1 MHSIHHP
8 FAVCIRAIAACV
20 LLGAGGGLFAQVPV
34 PVDRDAALYR
44 AQLNAAEYALRLGEA
59 PLARE
64 WLDATDPVRRGFEW
78 RLRDGAAD
86 DSLASYPFE
95 AGCGNALACSPD
107 GTLVAIGTNRGGLEL
122 RATADGSVV
131 RRITAHSDAISQVRF
146 DRRGERLVTA
156 SHDRKVRVFAVDD
169 LRQLAEF
176 GGHGFPVGGADFS
189 ADGTLVVSCSYE
201 RPPNTVVGT
210 VHIWNAADGTLV
222 RSTNGGR
229 KPLVQLAVAP
239 DGQHFAAASWD
250 FCLFVWPFAGGE
262 PQKLAVPDEGIY
274 NGVDGVAWS
283 PDGKWLA
290 LASKDKTARVFAAAT
305 GELVASLR
313 GHRDAVGKLQFSP
326 DGAVLATA
334 SSDGTMRLWSTAT
347 WQLTAELR
355 GHRDDVVDLCF
366 QPDGRRLFSIAADA
380 TLRVWDPVCPWYG
393 PSTMRATRAAYVC
406 RWSPDGHRLA
416 TCSYDGRVQVW
427 CADTQQ
433 LLGSF
438 AAHAA
443 DKSCHMLEWTLDG
456 AGLLT
461 GSYDGTIRRFDAI
474 TFAEQAR
481 FEQKAGFYWL
491 RRSPD
496 GRWVAACSGKSVL
509 VLDGTTLQL
518 VHTFAGHT
526 AAVQTVSFDA
536 QSQRCVSC
544 ARDGK
549 ALLFD
554 AATGAPLASIAA
566 ESKEVVEACFTPDGR
581 QVIVGERGGL
591 VRLHDAGTGALL
603 RTIVQNRNGFDH
615 LELSPDGQR
624 LVLASAMVTFVDVV
638 HGGVLAGF
646 QPHTDHPY
654 HVAFDARGERLAS
667 CSTDKSVVIL
677 DPRPLRERL
686 LARDAALAARTRAE
700 AAIGA
705 RLAAG
710 ETVAG
715 IAVAVTADAA
725 MAAGERA
732 AFLAALTLR
741 AGTAAPAAK

>member
-1 MHSIHHP
+1 MRPIRRSLSLQARAVAA
-8 FAVCIRAIAACV
+8 FAVLATTS
-20 LLGAGGGLFAQVPV
+20 LLPAQAPV

-44 AQLNAAEYALRLGEA
+44 AQMNAAEYALRLGEA
-59 PLARE
+59 PVARE
-64 WLDATDPVRRGFEW
+64 WLDATDPARRGLEW

-86 DSLASYPFE
+86 DALASYPLD
-95 AGCGNALACSPD
+95 AGRGNALACSPD
-107 GTLVAIGTNRGGLEL
+107 GTLVAIGTVRGGLEL

-210 VHIWNAADGTLV
+210 VHVWNAADGTLV
-222 RSTNGGR
+222 RSTTGGR

-283 PDGKWLA
+283 PDGQWLA

-313 GHRDAVGKLQFSP
+313 GHGDAVGKLQFSP
-326 DGAVLATA
+326 DGTLLATA
-334 SSDGTMRLWSTAT
+334 SNDGTARLWSTAT
-347 WQLTAELR
+347 WQPTAELH
-355 GHRDDVVDLCF
+355 GHRDDVIDLCF
-366 QPDGRRLFSIAADA
+366 QPDGRRLFSIAADS
-380 TLRVWDPVCPWYG
+380 TLRVWDPVCAWYG
-393 PSTMRATRAAYVC
+393 GSTMRATRAAYVC

-443 DKSCHMLEWTLDG
+443 DQSCHMLEWTRDG
-456 AGLLT
+456 ASLLT
-461 GSYDGTIRRFDAI
+461 GSYDGTVRRFDAI
-474 TFAEQAR
+474 TFTEQAQ
-481 FEQKAGFYWL
+481 FAQEQGFYWL

-536 QSQRCVSC
+536 QSLRCVSC
-544 ARDGK
+544 GRDGK

-554 AATGAPLASIAA
+554 AATGAPLASIEAK
-566 ESKEVVEACFTPDGR
+566 SKDVAEACFTPDGS
-581 QVIVGERGGL
+581 QVIVGERSGL
-591 VRLHDAGTGALL
+591 VRLCDAATGTVV
-603 RTIVQNRNGFDH
+603 RTLVANRNGFDH

-638 HGGVLAGF
+638 QGGVLAGF
-646 QPHTDHPY
+646 QPHTDRPF

-667 CSTDKSVVIL
+667 CSTDKSVAIL

-700 AAIGA
+700 AAIGM
-705 RLAAG
+705 RVAAG

-715 IAVAVTADAA
+715 IAAAVAADAA

-732 AFLAALTLR
+732 AFLAALTMR
-741 AGTAAPAAK
+741 VGTVAPAAK

>member
-1 MHSIHHP
+1 MHPTRAP
-8 FAVCIRAIAACV
+8 FTVCRLAIAAFT
-20 LLGAGGGLFAQVPV
+20 LLPAGAGLPAQAPV

-59 PLARE
+59 PVARE
-64 WLDATDPVRRGFEW
+64 WLDATEPARRGIEW
-78 RLRDGAAD
+78 RLRDGSSD
-86 DSLASYPFE
+86 DSLASHPFG
-95 AGCGNALACSPD
+95 AGRGNALACSPD
-107 GTLVAIGTNRGGLEL
+107 GALVAIGTNRGELEL
-122 RATADGSVV
+122 RATVDGAVV
-131 RRITAHSDAISQVRF
+131 RRVAAHSESISQVRF

-156 SHDRKVRVFAVDD
+156 SHDRKVRVFAVAD
-169 LRQLAEF
+169 LRLLAEF

-210 VHIWNAADGTLV
+210 VHVWNAADGTLV
-222 RSTNGGR
+222 RTMTGGR

-239 DGQHFAAASWD
+239 DGQHVAAASWD
-250 FCLFVWPFAGGE
+250 FCLFVWPLGGGE
-262 PQKLAVPDEGIY
+262 PRKLAVPDEGIY

-283 PDGKWLA
+283 PCGKWLA
-290 LASKDKTARVFAAAT
+290 LASKDKTARVFTAAT

-313 GHRDAVGKLQFSP
+313 GHRDAVGRLQFSP
-326 DGAVLATA
+326 DGALLATA
-334 SSDGTMRLWSTAT
+334 SNDGTVRLWSTAT
-347 WQLTAELR
+347 WQHTAELR
-355 GHRDDVVDLCF
+355 GHRDDVFDLGF
-366 QPDGRRLFSIAADA
+366 QPDGRRLFTIAKDA
-380 TLRVWDPVCPWYG
+380 TLRVWDPACPWYG
-393 PSTMRATRAAYVC
+393 PSPMRATRAAYVC

-427 CADTQQ
+427 CADTQE

-438 AAHAA
+438 AAHAP

-456 AGLLT
+456 AGLQT

-481 FEQKAGFYWL
+481 FAQQEGFYWL

-496 GRWVAACSGKSVL
+496 GRWVAAAAGKVVL

-526 AAVQTVSFDA
+526 AGVQTVSFDP

-549 ALLFD
+549 ALLFE
-554 AATGAPLASIAA
+554 AATGAPLASIEAA
-566 ESKEVVEACFTPDGR
+566 SKDVAEACFTPDGR
-581 QVIVGERGGL
+581 QVVVGERGGL

-624 LVLASAMVTFVDVV
+624 LVLASAAVTFVDVA
-638 HGGVLAGF
+638 HGGVLARF
-646 QPHTDHPY
+646 EPHTDHPY
-654 HVAFDARGERLAS
+654 HVAFDPRGERLAS
-667 CSTDKSVVIL
+667 CSTDQSVVIL

-686 LARDAALAARTRAE
+686 QVRDAALAARARA
-700 AAIGA
+700 AAAVGA

-715 IAVAVTADAA
+715 IAAAVAADGA
-725 MAAGERA
+725 MAAGEKA
-732 AFLAALTLR
+732 AFRAALTMRSGLV
-741 AGTAAPAAK
+741 APAVK